1 MPKVII
7 LRGLPA
13 SGKTTYAKQ
22 MVKKGN
28 YTRVN
33 KDDIRRML
41 HGSDTS
47 EWGFRKDAE
56 KMVLSIRDSII
67 IKALRSGNNVIVDDT
82 NLHPK
87 HIDRITEVVEAQ
99 QQIDR
104 DYFEKKN
111 LKYTVEIKDFDITL
125 REAIAR
131 DQTRSKRVG
140 ATQILKMYTDLVLP
154 LKRVTQD
161 ENAPQAVIFD
171 LDGTLC
177 DLNGRNP
184 YDASECEYDL
194 PNYPVIDVLRKYVK
208 DGYKIIITSGRKDTW
223 LEQTDNW
230 LKKNGIKPDLFLMRK
245 ADDDRPDNELKKE
258 MFMQHIHNKYYVEVA
273 YDDRD
278 RVVDTWREMG
288 ISTFQ
293 VNWGM
298 F

>member
-7 LRGLPA
+7 CVGLPG
-13 SGKTTYAKQ
+13 SGKTTWAKKQ
-22 MVKKGN
+22 VARGN

-33 KDDIRRML
+33 KDDLRNML
-41 HGSDTS
+41 HGTLTN
-47 EWGFRKDAE
+47 EWGFRSKSE
-56 KMVLSIRDSII
+56 NMVLSIRDSII
-67 IKALRSGNNVIVDDT
+67 VKALRAGNHVIVDDT
-82 NLHPK
+82 NLHIK
-87 HIDRITEVVEAQ
+87 HIDRITEVVQAQ
-99 QQIDR
+99 QAIDR
-104 DYFEKKN
+104 DYFKDEKITYKI
-111 LKYTVEIKDFDITL
+111 EIKQFEVTL

-131 DQTRSKRVG
+131 DATRSKRVG
-140 ATQILKMYTDLVLP
+140 ASKILKMYQDMVLP
-154 LKRVTQD
+154 SKRLTQD

-171 LDGTLC
+171 LDGTLA

-194 PNYPVIDVLRKYVK
+194 PNYPVIDILNKYVK

-230 LKKNGIKPDLFLMRK
+230 LKKHGIKPDLFLMRK
-245 ADDDRPDNELKKE
+245 ADDERPDNELKKE
-258 MFMQHIHNKYYVEVA
+258 MFMQHIHNKYKVEAA

-288 ISTFQ
+288 IPTFQ